1 MSFWAL
7 CELTAVCAYIS
18 TADTGLGSLV
28 GLVGFEVKE
37 NMHVWANM
45 IDFVFGHDLWMT
57 AFYSSGSSYCSDSF
71 LIWTNT
77 MKEKDIVGFKLCR
90 HQKPIHWRKYLGL
103 PFSQVVFWGIT
114 TI

>member
-7 CELTAVCAYIS
+7 GGLTAACAYIS

-37 NMHVWANM
+37 NMHIWANK

-57 AFYSSGSSYCSDSF
+57 AFYPSGSYLSDSF

-77 MKEKDIVGFKLCR
+77 MKEKDIVGLKLGC
-90 HQKPIHWRKYLGL
+90 HQKPIHWSKYLGL
-103 PFSQVVFWGIT
+103 PFS
-114 TI
+114 